1 MIREVKQLVHELRRI
16 TLLWDELWL
25 GTLNQQHIDVNRK
38 LQQLEA
44 EVKKVMNNASLT
56 KDEKMAI
63 IKEKHRTIMKPVRTY
78 KQCYI
83 GMEYTVVWYYLIAYK
98 I

>member
-1 MIREVKQLVHELRRI
+1 MKQLVHELRRI

-78 KQCYI
+78 KQCFI

>member
-1 MIREVKQLVHELRRI
+1 MIGLCFISMIREVKQLVHELRRI

-78 KQCYI
+78 IYKQLLY
-83 GMEYTVVWYYLIAYK
+83 
-98 I
+98 